1 MKVLAFDQATVTG
14 WCIGGD
20 KIPLPQWV
28 TGHFKTPK
36 RDVVGER
43 LVIAADTIGQ
53 LMDDHLPDL
62 VVWETRFDPSLV
74 ERRGEASPW
83 KTNAATRDFLCK
95 IEGLLE
101 EATARRGIMS
111 EHYGSRTWRATL
123 KLPALSAQQ
132 WDAWGGLT
140 PSQVQ
145 SRRTKW
151 IKDETMK
158 AIRRLGG
165 KVGTTDEADAWGI
178 AFHSLHG
185 QAGIKRATADLFER
199 AKATL

>member
-1 MKVLAFDQATVTG
+1 MRVLSFDQATITG

-20 KIPLPQWV
+20 KLPLPQWV

-74 ERRGEASPW
+74 ERRGEETAW
-83 KTNAATRDFLCK
+83 KTNSKTRDFLCK
-95 IEGLLE
+95 IEGLLQ

-123 KLPALSAQQ
+123 KLPSISQQQ
-132 WDAWGGLT
+132 WDAWRDMS
-140 PSQVQ
+140 PSLQQ

-151 IKDETMK
+151 LKDQTIL
-158 AIRRLGG
+158 AVRRLGG
-165 KVGTTDEADAWGI
+165 QVETADEGDAWGI
-178 AFHSLHG
+178 AFHAIHG
-185 QAGIKRATADLFER
+185 KAGIARATDDLFAR
-199 AKATL
+199 ARAIL